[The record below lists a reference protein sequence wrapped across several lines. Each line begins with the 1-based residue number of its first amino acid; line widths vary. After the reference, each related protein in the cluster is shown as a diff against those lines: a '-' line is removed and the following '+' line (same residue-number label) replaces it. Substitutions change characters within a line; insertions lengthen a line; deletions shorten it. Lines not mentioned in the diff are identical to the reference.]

1 MHTKFVLP
9 AAVLSIVAAALL
21 WLGPIPQLSHYHEFA
36 DQRGWAGIPHAADV
50 LSNLGYLA
58 AGLAGFAVMPR
69 ARRLRGLDPVRFS
82 YGLFFAALVATA
94 AGSSWDH
101 LAPDDTRLLADRL
114 PIALACAAL
123 IALCAREHLA
133 APRCLNGLLVA
144 FAIASVAWWGLSG
157 DLRLYLFLQI
167 APVLGIPLVQ
177 HCARAPRGARIVFG
191 TAVLL
196 YVLAKLCELAGAR
209 IDAAAGLGGH
219 TLKHVLSALAA
230 GVIVW
235 GFARRC
241 DTEMR
246 GVPEIVYQTA

>member
-1 MHTKFVLP
+1 MHSKFVLP
-9 AAVLSIVAAALL
+9 GALLSIVAAAFL
-21 WLGPIPQLSHYHEFA
+21 WLGPIPQLSHYHAFA
-36 DQRGWAGIPHAADV
+36 DQRAWAGIPHAADV

-58 AGLAGFAVMPR
+58 AGLAGFACLPR

-82 YGLFFAALVATA
+82 YGLFFAALIATA
-94 AGSSWDH
+94 AGSSWYH
-101 LAPDDTRLLADRL
+101 LAPDDCRLLADRL

-123 IALCAREHLA
+123 LAVCAREHLA

-157 DLRLYLFLQI
+157 DLRLYLFLQL
-167 APVLGIPLVQ
+167 APMLGIPLVL
-177 HCARAPRGARIVFG
+177 HCAQAPRGERIVFG

-196 YVLAKLCELAGAR
+196 YAGAKLCELADAK
-209 IDAAAGLGGH
+209 IYAAAGVSGH
-219 TLKHVLSALAA
+219 TLKHVISALAA

-241 DTEMR
+241 DTEIR
-246 GVPEIVYQTA
+246 RVPEIMYQTA